1 MTTQISFHATIGS
14 HPVILTGD
22 RITPENVSP
31 VIVELDA
38 RSAKIVGEDVYGV
51 LHADIIE
58 DAPAT
63 VRRVVTVQLAPR
75 ALTFFPNLECNH
87 LRRTEGIATYWGDML
102 WSVQLPQNDGTF
114 ASFTGGFALE
124 TGGVEILAVGID
136 SLEKLEEVHDA

>member
-1 MTTQISFHATIGS
+1 MTTQISFHTTIGNA
-14 HPVILTGD
+14 PVILTGE
-22 RITPENVSP
+22 RITPEHMSP

-63 VRRVVTVQLAPR
+63 IRRVVTVQLAPR
-75 ALTFFPNLECNH
+75 AFTFFPNLECNH
-87 LRRTEGIATYWGDML
+87 LRRTEGIATYWAGTL
-102 WSVQLPQNDGTF
+102 WSVQLPQDDGTF

-136 SLEKLEEVHDA
+136 PLEELGGVYDA